1 MVTSTNHVTIDEALD
16 RFLADQRERTSDKT
30 FRRYQDVVQLLRHSL
45 DGYAYSWLDENE
57 RQRWEKELEANEEG
71 AFCRLFGPEK
81 IPEHLGAFLGD
92 FIVRKVFASQ
102 ELLKAS
108 GTVTGKLVR
117 WLSQHGC
124 IDDQSAQDASEQAR
138 DAARDLPV
146 ADRLGMMLHDLAANS
161 LDIDPD
167 QVAEQDWAEDYLA
180 ITDVEP
186 GKIWFEGGVGP
197 ITVPQKAS
205 DLARPGWSMHITAAR
220 LNDAWRLL
228 EIGFVYP

>member
-92 FIVRKVFASQ
+92 FMVRKVFASQ

-161 LDIDPD
+161 PDIDPD
-167 QVAEQDWAEDYLA
+167 QVAEQDWAEDYLT

>member
-16 RFLADQRERTSDKT
+16 RFLADQRERTSEKT

-92 FIVRKVFASQ
+92 FMVRKVFASQ

-161 LDIDPD
+161 PDIDPD

>member
-1 MVTSTNHVTIDEALD
+1 MASAANQVTIDQALD
-16 RFLADQRERTSDKT
+16 RFLADQRERTSEKT
-30 FRRYQDVVQLLRHSL
+30 FSRYQDVVQLLRHSL

-57 RQRWEKELEANEEG
+57 RRRWEKELEANEEG

-81 IPEHLGAFLGD
+81 IPAHLGAFLGD
-92 FIVRKVFASQ
+92 FMVRKVFASQ
-102 ELLKAS
+102 QLLKAS

-117 WLSQHGC
+117 WLSQHGY
-124 IDDQSAQDASEQAR
+124 IDDHSVQDASEQAR

-146 ADRLGMMLHDLAANS
+146 ADRLGMMLHDLAANTP
-161 LDIDPD
+161 DVDPE
-167 QVAEQDWAEDYLA
+167 QAAEQDWVEDYLQ

-197 ITVPQKAS
+197 ITVPRKAS

-228 EIGFVYP
+228 EVGFVYP